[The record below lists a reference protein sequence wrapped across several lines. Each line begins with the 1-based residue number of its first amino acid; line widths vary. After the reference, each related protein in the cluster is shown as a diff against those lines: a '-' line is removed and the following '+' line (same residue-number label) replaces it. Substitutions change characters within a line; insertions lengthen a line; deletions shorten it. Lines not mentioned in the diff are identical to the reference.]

1 MSKNEAAVKSVGE
14 INGAFLIPRYQ
25 RGYRWRENDVKRL
38 LDDIFRCK
46 ENEKYCLQP
55 ISVRKTGDNSYNLID
70 GQQRL
75 TTLYIIYRFL
85 DKEPG
90 FSISYETRSKSEDF
104 LKNIKE
110 KSSTEERENNI
121 DFWFMSEAY
130 DAVRSWFKEHKNAEG
145 TILSRLSNNIRVIW
159 YEVDEKEDEIALFSR
174 INKGRI
180 PLTNAELVKALF
192 LNVNNSRNGIPVER
206 QKEIALLWDRMER
219 ELNDDSFWYFLTD
232 KTYQTRIDLLLNLIA
247 DRADKDDEYAT
258 FNYFKDL
265 SEKDNGLEETWSE
278 IYRSFLILKGWYENN
293 NLYHWIG
300 YLITTSGHGELK
312 EIWKI
317 AKDKKK
323 AEFEKA
329 IKNRIKEK
337 LHTTVADLGKLEYD
351 SDYPLIKDILI
362 LFNVETIRKKG
373 QDSFRFPFDR
383 YKVDKNG
390 KRVKWTLEHIHA
402 QQSLDLDN
410 PNDRKEWLILHREYV
425 AKADGGFDLASD
437 IDDAVKAE
445 KEMEKE
451 EYKRLKDRVLTL
463 LSETGKFENVHSI
476 YNLAL
481 LSGEVNSA
489 LNNSVFAVKRDKI
502 VDSIKKGEYVPY
514 CTELVFLKCYTPS
527 MDNQIYAWTEK
538 DREAYKK
545 EIDEVLGTFL
555 QEEAK

>member
-192 LNVNNSRNGIPVER
+192 LNVNNSRNGV
-206 QKEIALLWDRMER
+206 
-219 ELNDDSFWYFLTD
+219 
-232 KTYQTRIDLLLNLIA
+232 
-247 DRADKDDEYAT
+247 
-258 FNYFKDL
+258 
-265 SEKDNGLEETWSE
+265 
-278 IYRSFLILKGWYENN
+278 LK
-293 NLYHWIG
+293 LP
-300 YLITTSGHGELK
+300 
-312 EIWKI
+312 
-317 AKDKKK
+317 
-323 AEFEKA
+323 
-329 IKNRIKEK
+329 R
-337 LHTTVADLGKLEYD
+337 
-351 SDYPLIKDILI
+351 
-362 LFNVETIRKKG
+362 NV
-373 QDSFRFPFDR
+373 Q
-383 YKVDKNG
+383 
-390 KRVKWTLEHIHA
+390 
-402 QQSLDLDN
+402 
-410 PNDRKEWLILHREYV
+410 
-425 AKADGGFDLASD
+425 
-437 IDDAVKAE
+437 
-445 KEMEKE
+445 
-451 EYKRLKDRVLTL
+451 
-463 LSETGKFENVHSI
+463 
-476 YNLAL
+476 
-481 LSGEVNSA
+481 
-489 LNNSVFAVKRDKI
+489 
-502 VDSIKKGEYVPY
+502 
-514 CTELVFLKCYTPS
+514 
-527 MDNQIYAWTEK
+527 
-538 DREAYKK
+538 
-545 EIDEVLGTFL
+545 
-555 QEEAK
+555 